1 MVEIPLPKSCISGDD
16 KEDFVEEIIKWGKE
30 NLNDQEN
37 WRFKVI
43 VLQSSK
49 VLKRLSTANVIRFE
63 IEDETDGMAI
73 KLAFTQ
79 N

>member
-1 MVEIPLPKSCISGDD
+1 MIEIPFPKTCISGDD
-16 KEDFVEEIIKWGKE
+16 KEDFVEKIIKWGNE

-37 WRFKVI
+37 WRFKAI
-43 VLQSSK
+43 VLQSPK
-49 VLKRLSTANVIRFE
+49 FLKRLYTANVIRFE
-63 IEDETDGMAI
+63 IDDENDGMAI